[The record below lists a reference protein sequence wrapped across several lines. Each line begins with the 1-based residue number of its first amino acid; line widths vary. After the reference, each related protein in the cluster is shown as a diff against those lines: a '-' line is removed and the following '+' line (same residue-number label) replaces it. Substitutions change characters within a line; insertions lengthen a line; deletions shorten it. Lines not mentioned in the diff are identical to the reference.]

1 MSAGPGRPLPSP
13 RGPEAAAR
21 VGTGPPAGTCRGPL
35 RRGELRPHRSPALRG
50 RGRGGLRARCPL
62 LSASRCTAPA
72 FPFSGAR
79 FFSPVPRSPS
89 RCSVIRPP
97 LFLSQSAAHSVLRFG
112 APFPTLRFPVLHP
125 GARFPVLPPPPQP
138 APSGAGPELR
148 GRSGRSAQRLAP
160 GAAPGAAPPDRAP
173 PSGGR
178 PRCERAP
185 SPPPPPRRSDSALP
199 PPASRGRAPPLR
211 SPPAP
216 RGGGVGGGW
225 VGGGARRRPPPRE
238 GGGRHGGVTDSPL
251 RQ

>member
-50 RGRGGLRARCPL
+50 RGGGLRARCPL

-79 FFSPVPRSPS
+79 LFSPVPRSPS

-185 SPPPPPRRSDSALP
+185 SPPPPPGALTQLFLPPLPAAGPHRSAPRRPRGEGGLGGAGWGGGHAAALP
-199 PPASRGRAPPLR
+199 RGK
-211 SPPAP
+211 
-216 RGGGVGGGW
+216 GGDGTGG
-225 VGGGARRRPPPRE
+225 
-238 GGGRHGGVTDSPL
+238 
-251 RQ
+251 